1 VGTQRVEDRATLE
14 PRSASSDPMGGRAVI
29 QAPLRRAGGAST
41 DSATSLPP
49 RRRAGSRPRACR
61 LGQRPRLAR
70 DARRAPPRTTDGP
83 HPVRRPSAP
92 DRYPWHRLAGVVEA
106 VGDDV
111 TAWQPGDA
119 VFGEGIGTFAD
130 YAVASAEQLAALPA
144 GTSLHEAAA
153 LPLAAT
159 TALLCL
165 DEAALGRDVRQ
176 REIAERCAS
185 WPDVPSAVPTCR
197 ETRPGRARPSATG
210 ARFHDRRGC
219 WARSAGGRPASC
231 IAPGSGAAQLTH
243 LAESAFLPLLYHQL
257 HSTAV
262 SPACPTKGWF

>member
-1 VGTQRVEDRATLE
+1 VGTERVEDGATLE
-14 PRSASSDPMGGRAVI
+14 PLSASSDPMGGRAVI
-29 QAPLRRAGGAST
+29 QACYGGPEVLRLSRR
-41 DSATSLPP
+41 P
-49 RRRAGSRPRACR
+49 RSRPGE
-61 LGQRPRLAR
+61 GQVLVRVHAASVNARDWHVMRGEPRLAR
-70 DARRAPPRTTDGP
+70 LMDRALFAARRPRIATRGAD
-83 HPVRRPSAP
+83 
-92 DRYPWHRLAGVVEA
+92 LAGVVEA

-153 LPLAAT
+153 LPFAAT

-165 DEAALGRDVRQ
+165 DEAAPGRDVRQ
-176 REIAERCAS
+176 RGIAERCAS

-197 ETRPGRARPSATG
+197 EPRPGRARPSTTG
-210 ARFHDRRGC
+210 ARCHDRRGC

-231 IAPGSGAAQLTH
+231 IAPGSGRWATYAH
-243 LAESAFLPLLYHQL
+243 LAESPFLLLLYHL
-257 HSTAV
+257 LPSTAV
-262 SPACPTKGWF
+262 CRACPTKG

>member
-1 VGTQRVEDRATLE
+1 
-14 PRSASSDPMGGRAVI
+14 
-29 QAPLRRAGGAST
+29 
-41 DSATSLPP
+41 
-49 RRRAGSRPRACR
+49 
-61 LGQRPRLAR
+61 
-70 DARRAPPRTTDGP
+70 
-83 HPVRRPSAP
+83 
-92 DRYPWHRLAGVVEA
+92 

-144 GTSLHEAAA
+144 GTSFHEAAA

-176 REIAERCAS
+176 REIAERCDS
-185 WPDVPSAVPTCR
+185 WPDVPRRFPRVGRLDQDALVPQPPERGVTIVVGAGR
-197 ETRPGRARPSATG
+197 STR
-210 ARFHDRRGC
+210 
-219 WARSAGGRPASC
+219 GRPASC
-231 IAPGSGAAQLTH
+231 IAPGSGRWATYAH